1 MTDFV
6 VMLQAKRQQ
15 ILDLLAQEEY
25 STEDFS
31 IYWQEFEQL
40 LRKLCENPKQ
50 TPDLQSILADNLQWV
65 SLITEQVTSERS
77 IVAARMLQLRKG
89 KKAHQSYGDNN

>member
-1 MTDFV
+1 MSDLIPS
-6 VMLQAKRQQ
+6 LQNKRQQ
-15 ILDLLAQEEY
+15 IQDLLAVEDY
-25 STEDFS
+25 STDQFTLR
-31 IYWQEFEQL
+31 WQEFDQI
-40 LRKLCENPKQ
+40 LRQLCENPQQ

-77 IVAARMLQLRKG
+77 TVAVRMLQLRKG

>member
-1 MTDFV
+1 MTNV
-6 VMLQAKRQQ
+6 VSQLKDKRQQ
-15 ILDLLAQEEY
+15 LTELLAQEEY
-25 STEDFS
+25 STENFS
-31 IYWQEFEQL
+31 TYWQEFDQL
-40 LRKLCENPKQ
+40 LRQLCENPQQ

-77 IVAARMLQLRKG
+77 TVAARMLQLRKG

>member
-1 MTDFV
+1 MKDAV
-6 VMLQAKRQQ
+6 HLLAAKRQQ
-15 ILDLLAQEEY
+15 ITELLAQDNY
-25 STEDFS
+25 SVEQFS
-31 IYWQEFEQL
+31 SSWQEFDLL
-40 LRKLCENPKQ
+40 LRQICETPQQ

-77 IVAARMLQLRKG
+77 TVAVNMLQLRKG

>member
-1 MTDFV
+1 MTDLV

-15 ILDLLAQEEY
+15 IVELLAQEEY

-31 IYWQEFEQL
+31 LYWQEFDQL
-40 LRKLCENPKQ
+40 LRQLCENPQQ

-77 IVAARMLQLRKG
+77 TVAVRMLQLRKG